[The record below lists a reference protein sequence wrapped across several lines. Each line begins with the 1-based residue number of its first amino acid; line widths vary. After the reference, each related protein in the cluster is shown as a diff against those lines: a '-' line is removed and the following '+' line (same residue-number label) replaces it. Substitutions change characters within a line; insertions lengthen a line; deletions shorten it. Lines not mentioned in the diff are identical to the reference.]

1 MEVDLYHVVTGNS
14 GTPPGGDLLSAS
26 SSSSPAAANPPAA
39 GGTPSW
45 ERTYETKSAAAAAA
59 TNSAYEREIYEN
71 PLLPYSRLEGG
82 SSYGTFGET
91 GGREGSPSPSDLEHM
106 KAKITAHPRY
116 STLVEAYIE
125 CQKVGATPRVA
136 ARLAAVAG
144 ELGTQQRAARCFHDA
159 PSVDPELS
167 QFMEAYCNV
176 LVMYREELKRPLQ
189 EAMDFLRRAEAQL
202 NELSAGSPWLFSD
215 SWSSEEDGDACGRG
229 RELAE
234 DRQQAMGRDL
244 KNNLLKRYGEHL
256 CSLKQELSKKKN
268 KKGKLPKEARQK
280 LLIWWELHYSW
291 PYPSESEKAALEEST
306 GLTQNQISNWFI
318 NQRKRHWKPSEDAR
332 PGVGEGR
339 AAAVYMA
346 GQSFPGDGRYR
357 AGP

>member
-1 MEVDLYHVVTGNS
+1 
-14 GTPPGGDLLSAS
+14 
-26 SSSSPAAANPPAA
+26 
-39 GGTPSW
+39 
-45 ERTYETKSAAAAAA
+45 
-59 TNSAYEREIYEN
+59 
-71 PLLPYSRLEGG
+71 
-82 SSYGTFGET
+82 
-91 GGREGSPSPSDLEHM
+91 M

-125 CQKVGATPRVA
+125 CQKVGATPRVV

-167 QFMEAYCNV
+167 QFME
-176 LVMYREELKRPLQ
+176 LKRPLQ
-189 EAMDFLRRAEAQL
+189 EAMDFLRRRKRSSMTSPPVL
-202 NELSAGSPWLFSD
+202 HGSSLENFED

-244 KNNLLKRYGEHL
+244 KNDLLKRYGEHL

-291 PYPSESEKAALEEST
+291 PYPSVSVHLVRVGIGEGGLREST